1 MHCGKGIIAIFGGF
15 LVVLVVSFLRGG
27 EGGGGGGGARHWAL
41 GYHYMGFR
49 HFLYVFWFPKLLS
62 FFSCV
67 GTKAPA
73 AGNML
78 WGYLFDKNS

>member
-1 MHCGKGIIAIFGGF
+1 MHCGKGIIAIFWGF

-27 EGGGGGGGARHWAL
+27 EGGGGGGARHWAL

-73 AGNML
+73 AGNMP

>member
-1 MHCGKGIIAIFGGF
+1 M
-15 LVVLVVSFLRGG
+15 
-27 EGGGGGGGARHWAL
+27 GARHWAL

-73 AGNML
+73 AGSMP
-78 WGYLFDKNS
+78 WGYLFDKNG

>member
-1 MHCGKGIIAIFGGF
+1 MHCGKGIIAILGGF

-27 EGGGGGGGARHWAL
+27 EGWGGGGGARHWAL

-73 AGNML
+73 AGNMP
-78 WGYLFDKNS
+78 WGYLFDKNG